1 MQPKCVFGGALS
13 EIMRSKREATLDST
27 GRKIGGL
34 QNQNNLKE
42 P

>member
-13 EIMRSKREATLDST
+13 DIMRSKGEATLNST
-27 GRKIGGL
+27 GRKIGGSK
-34 QNQNNLKE
+34 NQNNIKE